1 MKYIVCVGDGM
12 ADYPVDVLENA
23 TPLQFA
29 NTPNMD
35 KVAGLGRCGLAYNID
50 RKSTSGSDIANF
62 SILGYDCRKKYCGRA
77 AIQAAS
83 QGIELTDTQIAVRC
97 NLVTI
102 FDGVMADDS
111 AGNISSE
118 ESKALIDA
126 LNEQIDVPGVKFC
139 FGSGAK
145 HLLIIDESVLN
156 QNLRR
161 VKYKRPYDVV
171 GQNID
176 SNMPTGHKSDVL
188 CGLIKKSSEILR
200 NHEINLIKTDLQE
213 KPANSI
219 WLWSAATRPVF
230 ESFEKKYG
238 LKGSMITAVNLLKGI
253 AGLIGLDLIDVPG
266 ATGYFDTNYELK
278 ADYAVRSLAD
288 NDFVYVHVEAP
299 DEASRS
305 GSVTEK
311 IKAIENF
318 DSKVVGRILSKLEDL
333 NEDWRIMVI
342 CDQVAP
348 VSLKT
353 HVVDP
358 VPFAIMGKDI
368 AKDSIMV
375 YNERSVKK
383 GAYRGKDGFKIMSLF
398 LKK

>member
-12 ADYPVDVLENA
+12 ADYPVDVLENV

-35 KVAGLGRCGLAYNID
+35 KIASLGRCGLAYNLD

-83 QGIELTDTQIAVRC
+83 QGIELTDTQIAIRC

-102 FDGVMADDS
+102 YDGVMADDS

-126 LNEQIDVPGVKFC
+126 LNEQIDVPGIKFC
-139 FGSGAK
+139 FGAGAK
-145 HLLIIDESVLN
+145 HLLIVDESVLN

-161 VKYKRPYDVV
+161 IKYKRPYDVI

-176 SNMPTGHKSDVL
+176 SNMPSGHKSDLL
-188 CGLIKKSSEILR
+188 CGIIKRSAEILSS
-200 NHEINLIKTDLQE
+200 HEINLIKTDLQE

-219 WLWSAATRPVF
+219 WLWGAATKPVF

-253 AGLIGLDLIDVPG
+253 AGLIGLDLINVPG
-266 ATGYFDTNYELK
+266 ATGYFDT
-278 ADYAVRSLAD
+278 DY
-288 NDFVYVHVEAP
+288 
-299 DEASRS
+299 
-305 GSVTEK
+305 
-311 IKAIENF
+311 
-318 DSKVVGRILSKLEDL
+318 
-333 NEDWRIMVI
+333 
-342 CDQVAP
+342 
-348 VSLKT
+348 
-353 HVVDP
+353 
-358 VPFAIMGKDI
+358 
-368 AKDSIMV
+368 
-375 YNERSVKK
+375 
-383 GAYRGKDGFKIMSLF
+383 
-398 LKK
+398 